1 MRSKRRSLLSTCVL
15 TISAL
20 WGTAAAQSEMGN
32 IPINWQTTAEKTAY
46 KKTSTYDEAVAYSKK
61 LAAASGGLITYTTYG
76 KSGEGRDLPLLIA
89 ASKGSS
95 SPQLARA
102 TGKAVVLIQAGIHAG
117 E

>member
-1 MRSKRRSLLSTCVL
+1 MRSMKGFLLIAGVVGSILV
-15 TISAL
+15 S
-20 WGTAAAQSEMGN
+20 WGTAAAQSEMGSV
-32 IPINWQTTAEKTAY
+32 PITWQTTAEKTAY

-95 SPQLARA
+95 SPQL
-102 TGKAVVLIQAGIHAG
+102 
-117 E
+117 